1 MDIDITEVENGEKLQ
16 HFSYDWLAML
26 LECHG
31 LIRVDVLV
39 QEIGIILSF
48 CHWVKLFTVSLEHRG
63 SHTRYILSYINKLD
77 KCLFNVLKGLIF
89 KTLDKVVGYTVSI
102 RGLVLC

>member
-39 QEIGIILSF
+39 QEIGIISLF
-48 CHWVKLFTVSLEHRG
+48 CQGLELG
-63 SHTRYILSYINKLD
+63 EIVPSHA
-77 KCLFNVLKGLIF
+77 
-89 KTLDKVVGYTVSI
+89 
-102 RGLVLC
+102 